1 MPHIEFGVFDHLDRR
16 PDVPLHQTYEDRLK
30 LVEGYDR
37 AGFYAY
43 QIAEHHATPLTVAP
57 APSVFLAAVAQ
68 RTKRLRF
75 GPMVYVLPLHHPL
88 RLIEEICM
96 LDQMSGGRFELGVG
110 RGITPYELDY
120 YGVKP
125 DTARDLFDEILDVVL
140 AGLQTDR
147 LTHRG
152 KHFVYEN
159 VPLPIEPVQTPH
171 PPLWVGM
178 GTTDGAT
185 RAGAKGL
192 NVLTNSPLSLAAEL
206 MNSYRDAHAAAPDST
221 AGILPKMAVCR
232 HTYVA
237 ETDAE
242 AERIMRE
249 AYPAWYRHFVELWR
263 AHGDSPVVAQ
273 YTDDFDETREK
284 DLLVYGS
291 PTTVKAEIDRYLEV
305 SGTNYFVCRFA
316 YGSLTYPQSRAS
328 LDLFVEEVMPKFGP
342 T

>member
-16 PDVPLHQTYEDRLK
+16 PDTPLGQTYEDRLK

-68 RTKRLRF
+68 RTTRLRF

-110 RGITPYELDY
+110 RGITPYELSY
-120 YGVKP
+120 YGIDP
-125 DTARDLFDEILDVVL
+125 ALARDLFDETLDIVL

-147 LTHRG
+147 LTHHG
-152 KHFVYEN
+152 THFDYDE
-159 VPLPIEPVQTPH
+159 VPLPIGPVQKPH
-171 PPLWVGM
+171 PPLWIGM
-178 GTTDGAT
+178 GTADGAA
-185 RAGAKGL
+185 RAGAKGV
-192 NVLTNSPLSLAAEL
+192 NVLTNSPLAAAAEL
-206 MNSYRDAHAAAPDST
+206 MDRYREAHAAAPGGNGTDM
-221 AGILPKMAVCR
+221 PKMAVCR

-263 AHGDSPVVAQ
+263 AHGASPVVAQ
-273 YTDDFDETREK
+273 YTDDFDETRDK
-284 DLLVYGS
+284 DLLVFGS
-291 PTTVKAEIDRYLEV
+291 PATVRAEIERYLET

-316 YGSLTYPQSRAS
+316 YGSLTYPQSRAA
-328 LDLFVEEVMPKFGP
+328 LDLFADEVMPHFGP